1 MVCLCHLILCHMTI
15 LICQGILGM
24 ADLVEG
30 GGQDSPGEAVVY
42 FAKSKVI
49 MLRNAPR
56 NKKDS

>member
-1 MVCLCHLILCHMTI
+1 MAI
-15 LICQGILGM
+15 LICRGILEM

-42 FAKSKVI
+42 FVKSKVI

-56 NKKDS
+56 LRRIRN